1 VRPATR
7 TDKRTVLIVDDEVAI
22 GHMLAA
28 CCDMWGMEAVVAS
41 TALEALT
48 LIAERVPDLIVSD
61 FMMPGM
67 DGHEFLRTVRGDR
80 RTRKVPLI
88 LMSSV
93 PDAARRNSPADAF
106 LPKPLDL
113 DETERTFNQCFH
125 DPGGPRAQKRSQ

>member
-1 VRPATR
+1 M
-7 TDKRTVLIVDDEVAI
+7 LIVDDEVAI
-22 GHMLAA
+22 GYMLAA
-28 CCDMWGMEAVVAS
+28 CCEMWGMEGIVAG
-41 TALEALT
+41 TAQEALT
-48 LIAERVPDLIVSD
+48 LIGERVPDLIISD

-93 PDAARRNSPADAF
+93 PEAARPNSPADAF

-113 DETERTFNQCFH
+113 DETERTFNRCIVS
-125 DPGGPRAQKRSQ
+125 PAVSRAPKRS